1 MAWCHWECYIKRMV
15 PALLQ
20 DIISITKDFIMHL
33 IKHISVLL
41 CSLLQVTQAVT
52 LDNANDGFITL
63 QQWYNESTGLWIP
76 STGWWNSANCKQ
88 QPATINCNHSL
99 IS

>member
-1 MAWCHWECYIKRMV
+1 
-15 PALLQ
+15 LLK
-20 DIISITKDFIMHL
+20 DTVAITEGFIMRL
-33 IKHISVLL
+33 LKHISILL

-52 LDNANDGFITL
+52 LGDANDGFITL

-88 QPATINCNHSL
+88 QPATTNYNHSL
-99 IS
+99 TP

>member
-1 MAWCHWECYIKRMV
+1 MLHKEDGS
-15 PALLQ
+15 LLVLVQ
-20 DIISITKDFIMHL
+20 DTVAIAEDFIMHL

-41 CSLLQVTQAVT
+41 CSLLQVAQAVT

-88 QPATINCNHSL
+88 SPDAINSIIH
-99 IS
+99 

>member
-1 MAWCHWECYIKRMV
+1 
-15 PALLQ
+15 LLK
-20 DIISITKDFIMHL
+20 DTVAITEGFIMRL
-33 IKHISVLL
+33 LKHISILL

-52 LDNANDGFITL
+52 LGDANDGFITL

-88 QPATINCNHSL
+88 QPATINYNHSL
-99 IS
+99 TP